1 MANIVA
7 GRFEQQTEADAAIA
21 ELVRQGFDRD
31 RVTSFF
37 VTAPGEHAKSLIGG
51 DREASPG
58 AETAGTGAVAGAAI
72 GGAVGIGLGL
82 AATPVVGPVAVPTA
96 GGLGAYMGALAGAL
110 GKMKDSPAEASPYT
124 DPPPEVRHA
133 GIVVAAYAPE
143 PEQRAT
149 ALEVLQARGA
159 QDIETAEGHWRDGQW
174 TDFDP
179 VAPPGAEAGGPLAGD
194 ARPQR
199 IRQ

>member
-7 GRFEQQTEADAAIA
+7 GRFDQQTEADAAVA
-21 ELVRQGFDRD
+21 ELMRQGFDRD

-110 GKMKDSPAEASPYT
+110 GKMEDSPADTRPYAEA
-124 DPPPEVRHA
+124 PPEVRHA

-174 TDFDP
+174 IDFDP

>member
-1 MANIVA
+1 MAQRKTCHWHERCGSAGSEALLKEARMTNIVA
-7 GRFEQQTEADAAIA
+7 GRFEQQTDADAAIA

-96 GGLGAYMGALAGAL
+96 GGVGGYMGALAGAL
-110 GKMKDSPAEASPYT
+110 GQMEDFSPHPRPDAET
-124 DPPPEVRHA
+124 PPEGRPN
-133 GIVVAAYAPE
+133 GLLGAAQPPQ
-143 PEQRAT
+143 PEQR
-149 ALEVLQARGA
+149 
-159 QDIETAEGHWRDGQW
+159 
-174 TDFDP
+174 
-179 VAPPGAEAGGPLAGD
+179 
-194 ARPQR
+194 
-199 IRQ
+199 